1 MASPAP
7 RWGLLALDYDRTLT
21 DHPRGLNPA
30 VPPALARLRAAGGK
44 VVLCSGQPVGRLRA
58 ALPDVDGYAGENGAV
73 VWVRGEATPWVHP
86 WPERAALVAA
96 LQAEG
101 VPHHPFDVIFDVPRE
116 HEGALVRAL
125 GPRHKARAQF
135 NVDAIN
141 VGPADATKGS
151 GLARLQRLLGVPPER
166 TVAIGDGE
174 NDLPLFAQAGLA
186 LAVANCTPEARKAAH
201 RVLEQEDGAGVCA
214 VVDAWLA
221 GALPGP

>member
-1 MASPAP
+1 LATPTRP
-7 RWGLLALDYDRTLT
+7 WGLLALDYDRTLT
-21 DHPRGLNPA
+21 DHPHGLNPR

-44 VVLCSGQPVGRLRA
+44 VVLCSGQPVGRLRE
-58 ALPDVDGYAGENGAV
+58 ALPHVDGYAGENGAV
-73 VWVRGEATPWVHP
+73 VSVQGEATPWVHP

-96 LQAEG
+96 LQARD
-101 VPHHPFDVIFDVPRE
+101 VPHTPFDVIFDVPRT
-116 HEGALVRAL
+116 HEAALVQSL
-125 GPRHKARAQF
+125 GPQHRARAQF

-151 GLARLQRLLGVPPER
+151 GLARLQRLLGVGKER

-201 RVLEQEDGAGVCA
+201 RVLEQEDGEGVCA